1 MLILIL
7 FYLLDYN
14 FQESTDYSD
23 EQETLGMVIIVAS
36 FVQRMQIHD
45 LCLNQKT
52 SGAMITVMATWARIT
67 EAKPPGSKLERKCV
81 EVEDLPWGLQE

>member
-1 MLILIL
+1 
-7 FYLLDYN
+7 
-14 FQESTDYSD
+14 
-23 EQETLGMVIIVAS
+23 MVIIAAS

-52 SGAMITVMATWARIT
+52 SGAVITVMATWARIT

-81 EVEDLPWGLQE
+81 EVEDLPWGLQK